1 MGQQVGIEL
10 EGEPTAHFAQRQ
22 DVVFWPLSPVEAG
35 G

>member
-1 MGQQVGIEL
+1 MGHQVGIEL
-10 EGEPTAHFAQRQ
+10 EGDPVAHFSQRQ